1 MVKKGAFSVLGIV
14 LVMTLALLTL
24 TPRVSSQQSTRKPV
38 IIANLACF
46 TGIGAEVNPWMLRA
60 AELACDEF
68 GWKVDGRDI
77 KLVSEDSASD
87 PTIAADKA
95 KKLLEVDK
103 ADAFIGPLPAS
114 AAFPVAALLKPSGI
128 PHIGILDLMPA
139 LLRTGDH
146 VFSHHGTHRGT
157 GYFVG
162 AYAYDVM
169 GYRTATVVHDDVVFA
184 EDYLQGA
191 MDAFVSKGGKIIQRQ
206 RTPMNTMDYAP
217 YLSNMKQADCCL
229 FWFTA
234 AHTIQFLSQYSQ
246 YGLKMPLVQGGVT
259 NLGQQKV
266 AEMGDKVLNLISC
279 SSYDAD
285 VKGPEV
291 KKWVDRWIKLHGS
304 KTEKEGKY
312 PYYAEGCGM
321 YAATSILLQAIQST
335 KGDTT
340 PSAFRQALR
349 NGKFKTPWG
358 EVSFNSNRVG
368 IGNAYLMKV
377 IKSGNTHTTTDV
389 YRYENVAKEEPE
401 SVRDVAPK
409 M

>member
-1 MVKKGAFSVLGIV
+1 MTKRAAFSVLGIV
-14 LVMTLALLTL
+14 LLMTLALLTL
-24 TPRVSSQQSTRKPV
+24 TPRVSSPQSTPKPV

-46 TGIGAEVNPWMLRA
+46 IGIGAEVNPWMLRA
-60 AELACDEF
+60 AEVACDEF
-68 GWKVDGRDI
+68 GWKVGGREI
-77 KLVSEDSASD
+77 KLVNEDSASD
-87 PTIAADKA
+87 PTIAADKT

-114 AAFPVAALLKPSGI
+114 AAFPVAAILKASGI
-128 PHIGILDLMPA
+128 PHMGILDLMPA

-169 GYRTATVVHDDVVFA
+169 GYRTATVIHDDVVFA

-217 YLSNMKQADCCL
+217 YLSNMKPADCCL

-234 AHTIQFLSQYSQ
+234 AHNIQFLSQYSQ

-259 NLGQQKV
+259 DLGQQKI
-266 AEMGDKVLNLISC
+266 AEMGEKVLNLISC

-285 VKGPEV
+285 VKDPEV
-291 KKWVDRWIKLHGS
+291 KKWVDRWIKLHSGR
-304 KTEKEGKY
+304 TEKEGKY

-340 PSAFRQALR
+340 PAVFRQALK

-358 EVSFNSNRVG
+358 QVSFSSDRVG
-368 IGNAYLMKV
+368 IGNAYIMKV
-377 IKSGNTHTTTDV
+377 VKSGNTYTTTDV
-389 YRYENVAKEEPE
+389 YKYANVVKEEPA
-401 SVRDVAPK
+401 SMRDVAPK

>member
-1 MVKKGAFSVLGIV
+1 
-14 LVMTLALLTL
+14 
-24 TPRVSSQQSTRKPV
+24 
-38 IIANLACF
+38 
-46 TGIGAEVNPWMLRA
+46 
-60 AELACDEF
+60 
-68 GWKVDGRDI
+68 
-77 KLVSEDSASD
+77 
-87 PTIAADKA
+87 
-95 KKLLEVDK
+95 VDK

-114 AAFPVAALLKPSGI
+114 AAFPVAAVLKASGI
-128 PHIGILDLMPA
+128 PHMGILDLMPA
-139 LLRTGDH
+139 LLKTGDH

-217 YLSNMKQADCCL
+217 YFSNMKSADCCL

-246 YGLKMPLVQGGVT
+246 YGFKMPLVQGGVT
-259 NLGQQKV
+259 DLGQQKV

-279 SSYDAD
+279 SSYDAY

-291 KKWVDRWIKLHGS
+291 KKWVDRWMKLHNG

-340 PSAFRQALR
+340 PAVFRQALK

-368 IGNAYLMKV
+368 IGNAYIMKA
-377 IKSGNTHTTTDV
+377 IKSGNTFTTTDV
-389 YRYENVAKEEPE
+389 YKYENVVKEEPD
-401 SVRDVAPK
+401 SVKDLAPK

>member
-24 TPRVSSQQSTRKPV
+24 TPRVFSQQSTRKPV

-128 PHIGILDLMPA
+128 PHMGILDLMPA

-340 PSAFRQALR
+340 PSAFRQALK

-368 IGNAYLMKV
+368 IGNAYVMKV
-377 IKSGNTHTTTDV
+377 IKSGNTHTTVDV
-389 YRYENVAKEEPE
+389 YKYENVAKEEPE

>member
-1 MVKKGAFSVLGIV
+1 MIKKGAFFSVGLV
-14 LVMTLALLTL
+14 LVLSLAFLTL
-24 TPRVSSQQSTRKPV
+24 TPEISSPQATRKPI

-46 TGIGAEVNPWMLRA
+46 TGMGAEVNPWMMRA
-60 AELACDEF
+60 AELAVDEV
-68 GWKVDGRDI
+68 GGKIGGREV
-77 KLVSEDSASD
+77 KLISEDSASD
-87 PTIAADKA
+87 PTVAVDKT

-114 AAFPVAALLKPSGI
+114 AAFPVAAILKATGT
-128 PHIGILDLMPA
+128 PHMGILDLMPA
-139 LLRTGDH
+139 VLRTGDH

-162 AYAYDVM
+162 LYAYDVM
-169 GYRTATVVHDDVVFA
+169 GYRTATVIHDDLVFA

-217 YLSNMKQADCCL
+217 YFSNMKQADCCL

-234 AHTIQFLSQYSQ
+234 AHTIQFLNQYSQ

-259 NLGQQKV
+259 DLGAQKV
-266 AEMGDKVLNLISC
+266 AEMGEKVLNMISC
-279 SSYDAD
+279 SSYDAY

-291 KKWVDRWIKLHGS
+291 KSWIDRWVKLHGS
-304 KTEKEGKY
+304 KSEKEGRY

-321 YAATSILLQAIQST
+321 YAATTILLQAIQNT

-340 PSAFRQALR
+340 PAVFRQALKT
-349 NGKFKTPWG
+349 GKFKTPWG
-358 EVSFNSNRVG
+358 PVSFSNNRVG
-368 IGNAYLMKV
+368 IGNAYIMRAV
-377 IKSGNTHTTTDV
+377 KSGNTYMTTDA
-389 YRYENVAKEEPE
+389 YKFENVVKEEPE
-401 SVRDVAPK
+401 NVKDVAPK

>member
-1 MVKKGAFSVLGIV
+1 MMKKGAFTVAGMILVL
-14 LVMTLALLTL
+14 TLALLAL
-24 TPRVSSQQSTRKPV
+24 SPGVSSPQSTLKPV

-46 TGIGAEVNPWMLRA
+46 TGIGAEVNPWMLMG

-68 GWKVDGRDI
+68 GWKVGGREI

-114 AAFPVAALLKPSGI
+114 AAFPVAALLKPYGI
-128 PHIGILDLMPA
+128 PHMGILDLMPA
-139 LLRTGDH
+139 LLRIGDH

-169 GYRTATVVHDDVVFA
+169 GYRTATVIHDDVVFA

-217 YLSNMKQADCCL
+217 YFSNMKPADCCL

-246 YGLKMPLVQGGVT
+246 YGFKMPLVQGGVT
-259 NLGQQKV
+259 DLGQQKV
-266 AEMGDKVLNLISC
+266 AEMGEKVLNLISC

-291 KKWVDRWIKLHGS
+291 KNWVDRWVKLNRD

-340 PSAFRQALR
+340 PLVFRQALKK
-349 NGKFKTPWG
+349 GKFKTPWG
-358 EVSFNSNRVG
+358 EVSFNSDRVG
-368 IGNAYLMKV
+368 IGNAYIMKAV
-377 IKSGNTHTTTDV
+377 KSGNTYTTTDV
-389 YRYENVAKEEPE
+389 YKYENVVKEEPE
-401 SVRDVAPK
+401 SVRDAAPK

>member
-1 MVKKGAFSVLGIV
+1 MMKKGAFTVAGMILVL
-14 LVMTLALLTL
+14 TLALLAL
-24 TPRVSSQQSTRKPV
+24 SPGVSSPQSTLKPV

-46 TGIGAEVNPWMLRA
+46 TGIGAEVNPWMLRG

-68 GWKVDGRDI
+68 GWKVGGREI

-114 AAFPVAALLKPSGI
+114 AAFPVAALLKPYGI
-128 PHIGILDLMPA
+128 PHMGILDLMPA
-139 LLRTGDH
+139 LLRIGDH

-169 GYRTATVVHDDVVFA
+169 GYRTATVIHDDVVFA

-217 YLSNMKQADCCL
+217 YFSNMKPADCCL

-246 YGLKMPLVQGGVT
+246 YGFKMPLVQGGVT
-259 NLGQQKV
+259 DLGQQKV
-266 AEMGDKVLNLISC
+266 AEMGEKVLNLISC

-291 KKWVDRWIKLHGS
+291 KNWVDRWVKLNRD

-340 PSAFRQALR
+340 PLVFRQALKK
-349 NGKFKTPWG
+349 GKFKTPWG
-358 EVSFNSNRVG
+358 EVSFNSDRVG
-368 IGNAYLMKV
+368 IGNAYIMKAV
-377 IKSGNTHTTTDV
+377 KSGNTYTTTDV
-389 YRYENVAKEEPE
+389 YKYENVVKEEPE
-401 SVRDVAPK
+401 SVRDAAPK

>member
-1 MVKKGAFSVLGIV
+1 MMKKGALSLVGTILLLTFVL
-14 LVMTLALLTL
+14 LAL
-24 TPRVSSQQSTRKPV
+24 TPGLSSPQSTLKPV

-68 GWKVDGRDI
+68 GWKVGGREI
-77 KLVSEDSASD
+77 KLVNEDSASD
-87 PTIAADKA
+87 PTVAADKA

-128 PHIGILDLMPA
+128 PHMGILDLMPA
-139 LLRTGDH
+139 LLKTGDH

-217 YLSNMKQADCCL
+217 YFSNMKSADCCL

-246 YGLKMPLVQGGVT
+246 YGFKMPLVQGGVT
-259 NLGQQKV
+259 DLGQQKV

-279 SSYDAD
+279 SSYDAY

-291 KKWVDRWIKLHGS
+291 KKWVDRWMKLHNG

-340 PSAFRQALR
+340 PAVFRQALK

-368 IGNAYLMKV
+368 IGNAYIMKA
-377 IKSGNTHTTTDV
+377 IKSGNTFTTTDV
-389 YRYENVAKEEPE
+389 YKYENVVKEEPDN
-401 SVRDVAPK
+401 VRDIAPK

>member
-169 GYRTATVVHDDVVFA
+169 GYRTATVVHDDIVFA

-234 AHTIQFLSQYSQ
+234 AHTIQFLSQYGQ

-259 NLGQQKV
+259 NLGQQKI

-291 KKWVDRWIKLHGS
+291 KKWVDRWMKLHGS

-340 PSAFRQALR
+340 PSAFRQALK

-368 IGNAYLMKV
+368 IGNAYIMKV

-389 YRYENVAKEEPE
+389 YKYENVVKEEPE

>member
-1 MVKKGAFSVLGIV
+1 MMKKGTLSLLGIV
-14 LVMTLALLTL
+14 LVLTLALLTL
-24 TPRVSSQQSTRKPV
+24 TPGVSSPQSPRKPV

-68 GWKVDGRDI
+68 GWKVSGREI

-87 PTIAADKA
+87 PTVAADKA

-114 AAFPVAALLKPSGI
+114 AAFPVAALLKPYGI
-128 PHIGILDLMPA
+128 PHMGILDLMPA

-169 GYRTATVVHDDVVFA
+169 GYRTATVIHDDVVFA

-217 YLSNMKQADCCL
+217 YFSNMKPADCCL

-246 YGLKMPLVQGGVT
+246 YGFKMPLVQGGVT
-259 NLGQQKV
+259 DLGQQKV

-279 SSYDAD
+279 SSYDAY

-291 KKWVDRWIKLHGS
+291 KKWVDRWTKVNSGRA
-304 KTEKEGKY
+304 EKDGKN

-340 PSAFRQALR
+340 PAVFRQALKS
-349 NGKFKTPWG
+349 GKFKTPWG
-358 EVSFNSNRVG
+358 QVSFNSDRVG
-368 IGNAYLMKV
+368 VGNAYIMKAV
-377 IKSGNTHTTTDV
+377 KSGDTYATTDV
-389 YRYENVAKEEPE
+389 YKYENVVKEEPA